1 MAGQPRSILAVD
13 IGSENT
19 RVFLFDIADGSYRLA
34 GQRRG
39 KTSIGAP
46 RDDVGIGLAA
56 ALGDLAAATNRRLLD
71 DSGQLIKPE
80 GSERDGVDH
89 CVITTS
95 AGQPVRAIL
104 LGLQPQISI
113 DAVML
118 GAAPFYMD
126 IVAKIHL
133 FDGMSDRARLNR
145 IVDSRADLIILSGG
159 ADGGAHSAMMNMLA
173 LLREALTAMTAGGR
187 PTILYAG
194 NRDLAAGA
202 RAALGQ
208 LAEVLTAPNISPD
221 HGRVQLEPLKRALSN
236 FYSEF
241 RCRRGSGFQN
251 AARHSDGGIASTAHG
266 FERMIAFFARTS
278 GSGVLGLDC
287 GGVKS
292 QLALAHG
299 DYVRSALRHDI
310 GLGMGAAALLERTG
324 EAALHQWLP
333 FQPQPGE
340 LAQVAQYKSMR
351 PASAPRDMRQRTIE
365 YAFLRAAIALMLDDL
380 DAAKDP
386 AFKNLGLVVTAG
398 ATLGGSG
405 QGALDML
412 LLADVLPLAGVTAFK
427 CDRQGVLPALGT
439 LAAEEPA
446 AVVQALESGV
456 VEHVG
461 SLVKAAGKRAAGKTA
476 LTVTIQP
483 SDGERIKR
491 EIAAGDVWRLP
502 LAPGESADIRIS
514 AARGVSVDGKRR
526 SRLRLAGGRGGV
538 LFDARLTPLS
548 QGDSLT
554 ERAIAMLRW
563 FAAVTGDDQPVM
575 IPESWLA
582 PID

>member
-1 MAGQPRSILAVD
+1 MAEQPRSILAVD

-19 RVFLFDIADGSYRLA
+19 RAFLIEIADGSYRLA
-34 GQRRG
+34 AQRRG

-46 RDDVGIGLAA
+46 RDDVSIGLAA
-56 ALGDLAAATNRRLLD
+56 VLGDLAAATNRRLLA

-80 GSERDGVDH
+80 GSERAGVDH

-95 AGQPVRAIL
+95 GGQPIRAIL

-118 GAAPFYMD
+118 AAAPFYLD
-126 IVAKIHL
+126 VVARIHL

-159 ADGGAHSAMMNMLA
+159 ADGGAHSAMMNMLV
-173 LLREALTAMTAGGR
+173 LLREALTAMTAGAR

-194 NRDLAAGA
+194 NRDVAAGA
-202 RAALGQ
+202 RDTLGQ
-208 LAEVLTAPNISPD
+208 LAEVLVAPNISPD
-221 HGRVQLEPLKRALSN
+221 HGRVQLAPLKRTLSA
-236 FYSEF
+236 FYGEF
-241 RCRRGSGFQN
+241 RSRRGSGFQN
-251 AARHSDGGIASTAHG
+251 VARHSDGGIASTAHG
-266 FERMIAFFARTS
+266 FERMIGFFAKTQA
-278 GSGVLGLDC
+278 GSVLGIDC

-292 QLALAHG
+292 QLTLAHG
-299 DYVRSALRHDI
+299 GSARSALRHDI
-310 GLGMGAAALLERTG
+310 GLGMGAAHLLELTG
-324 EAALHQWLP
+324 EAALNQWLP
-333 FQPQPGE
+333 FQPKPGE
-340 LAQVAQYKSMR
+340 LAQVAQYKGLR
-351 PASAPRDMRQRTIE
+351 PASAPRDMRQRSVE
-365 YAFLRAAIALMLDDL
+365 YAFLRAAIGLMLDEL

-386 AFKNLGLVVTAG
+386 ALKRLSLVITAG
-398 ATLGGSG
+398 ATLSGSG

-412 LLADVLPLAGVTAFK
+412 LLADVLPLAGVTEFK
-427 CDRQGVLPALGT
+427 CDRHGALPALGA
-439 LAAEEPA
+439 LAAAQPA

-461 SLVKAAGKRAAGKTA
+461 SLVKARGKCAAGKTA
-476 LTVTIQP
+476 LTVSVST
-483 SDGERIKR
+483 SGGDRIKR

-502 LAPGESADIRIS
+502 LEDGESADIRIS

-538 LFDARLTPLS
+538 LFDARLGAMGEGES
-548 QGDSLT
+548 QT
-554 ERAIAMLRW
+554 ERAITMLRW

-582 PID
+582 PVD